1 LFIGYKQQAF
11 LLTLVYKIGKEAL
24 ICTKMLTLCLVYAIG
39 YRLLGAGFFTLLR
52 IYIADSQKR
61 VADSE
66 QQTAQTTIF

>member
-39 YRLLGAGFFTLLR
+39 YRLLGAGFFRLLA
-52 IYIADSQKR
+52 IGFWLLAFLGCWLSAFGYWL
-61 VADSE
+61 
-66 QQTAQTTIF
+66 F